1 VLVFSTLIGP
11 APRTIVETLY
21 VAFLLA
27 PPHRPIVQISPS
39 NAVLID
45 ILHSVLHGV
54 DFLLRSQQNRHCGNR
69 SWLGSS
75 HAEPAIHSKERF
87 LFNALTRA
95 LSVSWPWTRTITRT
109 ITERQ
114 PKIQFSETSFKMN
127 VMSGHSTKN
136 VAVMRRCERHIEV
149 QEQSAC
155 EMLSTFV

>member
-1 VLVFSTLIGP
+1 M
-11 APRTIVETLY
+11 
-21 VAFLLA
+21 
-27 PPHRPIVQISPS
+27 
-39 NAVLID
+39 D

-54 DFLLRSQQNRHCGNR
+54 DFLHSQRNRHCGNH
-69 SWLGSS
+69 SWLACS
-75 HAEPAIHSKERF
+75 HVEPAIHSKERF

-155 EMLSTFV
+155 EMLSTFVWAAAKKCKTKLFVRCFPEFGRSTKEQMSVRCARPMSTQQP